1 MLTVNVTAREEGEVI
16 QIGPIRNRV
25 LEDGSRTDNRIGA
38 VEIMIPPG
46 IAGPPRNLHRMHDET
61 FLVMSGVVRFTVKDG
76 ERDAREGDCV
86 VVPIGA
92 AHTFSNP
99 FDRPAIMFNTFT
111 PAFYIDYLR
120 EMAALAASGGMNREG
135 VERLMARYATEAA

>member
-99 FDRPAIMFNTFT
+99 FNRPAIMFNTFT

-120 EMAALAASGGMNREG
+120 QMAALAASGGMNREG